1 MSTTTHLLLDIEGT
15 TCPITF
21 VSGVLFPYAKAELAQ
36 FLAAHQHESSVQGLI
51 SDAWK
56 EWRRDPDSTSQS
68 LLQSAPKEKEDI
80 EHRAIIRYLQH
91 LIEIDKKSTALKD
104 LQGKIWKQ
112 GYENGQIQTALFP
125 ETTAALK
132 RWSEAGLKLAVY
144 SSGSVAAQQLLYNYT
159 SEGDLRQ
166 LFCGWFDT
174 HTGNKKEP
182 TSYRAIAQRLQAK
195 PEQVTFI
202 SDSRAECDA
211 AAEAGLST
219 LFSLRDGNPDQVPGN
234 HPVITD
240 LSDVTSR
247 LT

>member
-1 MSTTTHLLLDIEGT
+1 MRTTTHLLLDIEGT

-36 FLAAHQHESSVQGLI
+36 FLASQHHETSVQSLI
-51 SDAWK
+51 SDAWQ
-56 EWRRDPDSTSQS
+56 EWGRDPDPTSQR
-68 LLQSAPKEKEDI
+68 LLQSAPLKKEDT
-80 EHRAIIRYLQH
+80 EHRAIIQYLQH

-132 RWSEAGLKLAVY
+132 SWSEAGLKLAVY

-166 LFCGWFDT
+166 LFCDWFDT
-174 HTGNKKEP
+174 HTGNKKE
-182 TSYRAIAQRLQAK
+182 TMSYRAIAQKLQAK

-202 SDSRAECDA
+202 SDSTAECDA

-219 LFSLRDGNPDQVPGN
+219 LFSLRPGNPDQDAGA
-234 HPVITD
+234 HPVITH
-240 LSDVTSR
+240 LSDVSPK

>member
-21 VSGVLFPYAKAELAQ
+21 VSGVLFPYAKAELAK
-36 FLAAHQHESSVQGLI
+36 FLAGQHHETSVQALI
-51 SDAWK
+51 SDAWQ
-56 EWRRDPDSTSQS
+56 EWHLDLDPRSQR
-68 LLQSAPKEKEDI
+68 LLQSTPHEKEDT
-80 EHRAIIRYLQH
+80 EHRAIIQYLQH

-144 SSGSVAAQQLLYNYT
+144 SSGSIAAQQLLYNYT

-174 HTGNKKEP
+174 HTGNKKE
-182 TSYRAIAQRLQAK
+182 TMSYRAIAQKLQAK

-202 SDSRAECDA
+202 SDSTAECDA

-219 LFSLRDGNPDQVPGN
+219 LFSLRPGNPDQEPGN

-240 LSDVTSR
+240 LSDVSSK

>member
-36 FLAAHQHESSVQGLI
+36 FLAGQHHEASVQALI
-51 SDAWK
+51 SDAWQ
-56 EWRRDPDSTSQS
+56 EWHLDLDPRSQR
-68 LLQSAPKEKEDI
+68 LLQSTPHEKEDT
-80 EHRAIIRYLQH
+80 EHRAIIQYLQH
-91 LIEIDKKSTALKD
+91 LIEIDKKSTVLKD
-104 LQGKIWKQ
+104 FQGKIWKQ

-132 RWSEAGLKLAVY
+132 SWGKAGLKLAVY

-174 HTGNKKEP
+174 HKGNKKET
-182 TSYRAIAQRLQAK
+182 TSYRAIAQELQAK

-202 SDSRAECDA
+202 SDSKAECDA
-211 AAEAGLST
+211 ATEAGLST
-219 LFSLRDGNPDQVPGN
+219 LFSLRPGNPDQEPGN

-240 LSDVTSR
+240 LSDVSSK

>member
-1 MSTTTHLLLDIEGT
+1 MRTTTHLLLDIEGT
-15 TCPITF
+15 TCPINF
-21 VSGVLFPYAKAELAQ
+21 VAGVLFPYAKAELAQ
-36 FLAAHQHESSVQGLI
+36 FLADQRHETSVQTLI
-51 SDAWK
+51 SNAWQ
-56 EWRRDPDSTSQS
+56 EWLLDPDPTSQS
-68 LLQSAPKEKEDI
+68 LLQSAPKEKEDT
-80 EHRAIIRYLQH
+80 EHQAIIQYLQH
-91 LIEIDKKSTALKD
+91 LIKIDKKSTALKD

-112 GYENGQIQTALFP
+112 GYENGEIQTALFP

-132 RWSEAGLKLAVY
+132 SWSEAGLKLAVY

-159 SEGDLRQ
+159 GEGDLRQ

-182 TSYRAIAQRLQAK
+182 ISYRAIAQELQAK
-195 PEQVTFI
+195 PEQVAFI
-202 SDSRAECDA
+202 SDNRAECDA

-219 LFSLRDGNPDQVPGN
+219 LFSLRPGNPDQDPGN

-240 LSDVTSR
+240 LSDVSAR